1 MVTDVISFNY
11 SSIMSGVGFFGV
23 FTAKGLKSVW
33 PTRKDL
39 SEMSLPD
46 KGAASEETLQKLGC
60 GSQESG
66 GVRLICMCYERALSL
81 LN

>member
-1 MVTDVISFNY
+1 MVLCPKQAFGRQVQDMRGFREKAGGWMVTDVISFNY

-46 KGAASEETLQKLGC
+46 KGAASEETLQK
-60 GSQESG
+60 
-66 GVRLICMCYERALSL
+66 
-81 LN
+81 

>member
-46 KGAASEETLQKLGC
+46 KGAASEETLQK
-60 GSQESG
+60 
-66 GVRLICMCYERALSL
+66 
-81 LN
+81 